1 MAMSLMVK
9 IVQSRLSRVQSW
21 GTVSLIQQE
30 NERRATIGL
39 VYQ

>member
-9 IVQSRLSRVQSW
+9 IVQLRLSPVQSW
-21 GTVSLIQQE
+21 GTVALIQQE
-30 NERRATIGL
+30 NERCATIGP

>member
-9 IVQSRLSRVQSW
+9 IVQLRLSRVQSW
-21 GTVSLIQQE
+21 GTVALIQQE